1 MIKDILK
8 GNTNFTT
15 DMKKSDSFAF
25 GVTLFESLFLIYPF
39 KDKMASEED
48 FYYSNISRRNYES
61 FWDLP
66 PIKRLTS
73 MY

>member
-1 MIKDILK
+1 MIKDIIK
-8 GNTNFTT
+8 GNTNLTT

-39 KDKMASEED
+39 KDRMASED
-48 FYYSNISRRNYES
+48 DMYYSSISRGNYES

-66 PIKRLTS
+66 TIKKLTS